1 MAGLEKK
8 VLEKVKFVGNVHQ
21 ITKDWGSSKTAPE
34 RSMLYNAYAANM
46 LETEEGNPN
55 PFEKVNP
62 KDFGDTLNNMDSDAI
77 YRHLLG
83 RGRTYA
89 GMFVK
94 DYGANKAE
102 LAKVVKAKLDGM
114 MAGKDAPHAIDEIK
128 GYFADIVKA
137 VLGLP
142 DEIDDATAIEMQK
155 RERLAKYGLA
165 DWSVM
170 DAPSSEYKTNL
181 MGITLRNKVGDMFVR
196 EEMQGDKKSYVV
208 DENALAQVMGNVLTG
223 CMLYNKVAAKKQGSK
238 KKK

>member
-8 VLEKVKFVGNVHQ
+8 VLEKVNFVGNVHQ

-34 RSMLYNAYAANM
+34 RSILYNEYMANM
-46 LETEEGNPN
+46 LETKEGNPN

-62 KDFGDTLNNMDSDAI
+62 IDLATTLNNMDSDAI

-83 RGRTYA
+83 RGRAYA

-94 DYGANKAE
+94 EYGANKAE

-137 VLGLP
+137 
-142 DEIDDATAIEMQK
+142 
-155 RERLAKYGLA
+155 
-165 DWSVM
+165 
-170 DAPSSEYKTNL
+170 
-181 MGITLRNKVGDMFVR
+181 
-196 EEMQGDKKSYVV
+196 
-208 DENALAQVMGNVLTG
+208 
-223 CMLYNKVAAKKQGSK
+223 
-238 KKK
+238 